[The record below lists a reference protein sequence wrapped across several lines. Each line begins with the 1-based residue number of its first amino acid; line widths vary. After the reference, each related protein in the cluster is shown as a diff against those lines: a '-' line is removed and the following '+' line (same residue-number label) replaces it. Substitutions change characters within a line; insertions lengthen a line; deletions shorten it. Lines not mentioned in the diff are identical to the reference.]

1 MKPLE
6 HLYRVAPGKARGRAR
21 CPPTSPTLRWPTSV
35 LNSRPML
42 SDVHSRIRHGYITK
56 MRNQAVIF
64 NITMSLSRERA
75 NPFERRHAFPA
86 NSARTLRVPSAL
98 HRPIP
103 FDSRVPQAST
113 DNPDGTHLHGHPQLA
128 ADPASVDACTVSP
141 LHLPV
146 DPSTPTTHLYS
157 ILIIIAAVPGHKAP
171 HALDFACLLMP
182 QVVFRGR

>member
-75 NPFERRHAFPA
+75 NPFERRH
-86 NSARTLRVPSAL
+86 PSQPIAPERFESHRRSIGRSHSIPVF
-98 HRPIP
+98 HRPQP
-103 FDSRVPQAST
+103 TTPMGLTST
-113 DNPDGTHLHGHPQLA
+113 DIHSSLLI
-128 ADPASVDACTVSP
+128 P
-141 LHLPV
+141 L
-146 DPSTPTTHLYS
+146 PSTP
-157 ILIIIAAVPGHKAP
+157 A
-171 HALDFACLLMP
+171 
-182 QVVFRGR
+182 R